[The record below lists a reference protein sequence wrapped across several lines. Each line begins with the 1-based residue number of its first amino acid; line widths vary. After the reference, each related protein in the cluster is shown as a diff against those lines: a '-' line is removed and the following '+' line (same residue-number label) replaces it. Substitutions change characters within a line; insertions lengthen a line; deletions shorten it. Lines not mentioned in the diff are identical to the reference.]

1 MFYFEL
7 IAGDGRPP
15 SAEAAPGDRGGILS
29 ESSPRRAQTP
39 ARDRAD
45 DNDDDDGLD
54 AFDDDS
60 GDDDDNDDD
69 DRRHV
74 VHRHLSRIRITDIS
88 TCSRNSFSVVAML
101 STDTFAPG
109 LRMKMKI

>member
-39 ARDRAD
+39 ARDR
-45 DNDDDDGLD
+45 DDDADGLD
-54 AFDDDS
+54 AIDDDG

-74 VHRHLSRIRITDIS
+74 VHRHLRRIRITDIS

-109 LRMKMKI
+109 YRIKMKI